1 MEEIDQAEVERIA
14 KFFNDRCFTCGGT
27 KKIRIEQP
35 CPDCMEIDITP
46 DLKHPWEGIG

>member
-27 KKIRIEQP
+27 KKIRWITGKTYEQ
-35 CPDCMEIDITP
+35 
-46 DLKHPWEGIG
+46 LKKEK